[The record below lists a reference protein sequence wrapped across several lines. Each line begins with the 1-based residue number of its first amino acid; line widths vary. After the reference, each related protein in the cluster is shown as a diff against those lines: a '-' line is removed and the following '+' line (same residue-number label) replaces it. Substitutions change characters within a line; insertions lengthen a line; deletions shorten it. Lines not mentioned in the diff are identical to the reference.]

1 MTFKEYT
8 LRIPRNT
15 LLYMSHFLS
24 ISANE
29 SFRAAAEEGMY
40 KVLKHYA
47 EQCKSNSPCF
57 IKFNLSKNK
66 SGETFT
72 LKCRLVQGQ
81 IQECYILK
89 VSKGLKSEHLSKFKE
104 QFFQRIEKVCQ
115 VSQQVS
121 RRRAHSWGLPR
132 LFPSPLGGKK
142 GSSSYAQAGKRHLH
156 NHHQIKCPIIEV
168 PLRDLICSYL

>member
-29 SFRAAAEEGMY
+29 SFRAAAEEVMY

-47 EQCKSNSPCF
+47 EQCKFNSSCF

-115 VSQQVS
+115 VSQQVRRVCVNGSIIYKIKGKSVVIPS
-121 RRRAHSWGLPR
+121 RRHL
-132 LFPSPLGGKK
+132 
-142 GSSSYAQAGKRHLH
+142 SSSPSWCRAQL
-156 NHHQIKCPIIEV
+156 
-168 PLRDLICSYL
+168 LS